1 MAHTEAEQTGK
12 KSQKQKNSPWD
23 MEWMAQAS
31 HSDLYN
37 LREKAETKEEQNLIA
52 PFEHRAYAR
61 EAIQESPIPIAAAI
75 GITAGIPGYQAKK
88 VLGMTNSRS
97 DPSIEQMVEGFKGV
111 AEGVASV
118 VAEPWKQAWDYV
130 SEKTQA
136 IKEAITPQESPKE
149 DATAPWLKDWRHTP
163 KKQKQTPVEAP
174 KPSPKW
180 TELTKLP
187 QEELKKVAYNDPRL
201 DSYANEVESK
211 YGLPSGLIEAVKNA
225 GEKSNSHQVSPK
237 GAKGVMQFTDGTR
250 KAYEHDYTNPLDS
263 IDAAG
268 RYFKDLLSQYGGN
281 VKAAIAHYNGG
292 TKAAKAVLKDDE
304 IPYEETRNYWSRIE
318 TYMNKKQKVARN

>member
-12 KSQKQKNSPWD
+12 KSQKQSNSPWD

-118 VAEPWKQAWDYV
+118 VAEPWKQAWSYV
-130 SEKTQA
+130 TEKA
-136 IKEAITPQESPKE
+136 EVVKGSITPKESPKE

-163 KKQKQTPVEAP
+163 KKQKQTPVEPP
-174 KPSPKW
+174 KQPEV
-180 TELTKLP
+180 ELEFDKVFAKLVK
-187 QEELKKVAYNDPRL
+187 QESKGKHLNDDGTLVRSKVGAEGITQLMPATAADPGYGIEPVKDKSEKEYMRVGKAYFKAMLSEFNNDYEKALAAYN
-201 DSYANEVESK
+201 
-211 YGLPSGLIEAVKNA
+211 A
-225 GEKSNSHQVSPK
+225 GV
-237 GAKGVMQFTDGTR
+237 
-250 KAYEHDYTNPLDS
+250 
-263 IDAAG
+263 
-268 RYFKDLLSQYGGN
+268 GN
-281 VKAAIAHYNGG
+281 VKKAIKKGG
-292 TKAAKAVLKDDE
+292 ENWKDHLPRKKETLPYIENILAKN
-304 IPYEETRNYWSRIE
+304 EEG
-318 TYMNKKQKVARN
+318 K